1 MRAMAGGRW
10 TRKSRTLVV
19 WMLLAGLLSVGAA
32 AAPPLESYG
41 RLPGIELVRLSPSGE
56 RIALTGAVG
65 DARRVL
71 LMTRDHHL
79 LRAVTVGETK
89 VRNLSWVGEEH
100 VLVTMSSTVDAVM
113 DLGHS
118 YELTGVVHVG
128 LRGNPWSVFQ
138 TSRDIE
144 HFVQGYFGAA
154 SEGGHWSGFFGG
166 ITETRGADNTFYFNH
181 GYRDLYRVDLDTAAT
196 SLVAKGS
203 EFDHDWVLS
212 PEGVVLAHSEYQKRS
227 GEWRLY
233 AGAHDDKVL
242 LKKTSPTR
250 DIYLAGQ
257 GRSPGTVVVRDTTG
271 DGDRIEEVSI
281 ADGRSEVLF
290 AGEPVTVFLHERLTG
305 LLLGASTE
313 TYPGAMFFDRD
324 LQERYDAAVHAFPKD
339 VVHVESYGQ
348 NLERLV
354 VETQGPRD
362 SGTYW
367 LIDMKTDVAEPLG
380 SPYPDIQGADVG
392 EARVI
397 VYQAGDGLAID
408 AILTLPPGREPKSLP
423 LVVLPHGGPL
433 GIRDR
438 LGFDWWAQA
447 FASRGYAV
455 LQPNFRGS
463 GGRGLEF
470 MRAGFGQF
478 GKKMLTDISDGVAE
492 LARQGVIDPGRVC
505 IAGGSYGGYA
515 ALAGVTLQHG
525 LYRCAVSVSGPSQL
539 ATFDAWQASL
549 YGGRDTAVIRS
560 WRRMTGADSGGD
572 ASLRAISPALLAAQA
587 DAPILLIHGK
597 DDTRVPMEQSEAMA
611 AALKRAHKP
620 YEFVTLEH
628 EDHFLSR
635 EVTRTAML
643 KAAVAFVEKY
653 DPAR

>member
-1 MRAMAGGRW
+1 
-10 TRKSRTLVV
+10 
-19 WMLLAGLLSVGAA
+19 
-32 AAPPLESYG
+32 
-41 RLPGIELVRLSPSGE
+41 LPGIELVRLSPSGE
-56 RIALTGAVG
+56 RIALAGAVG

-71 LMTRDHHL
+71 LMTRDHTL
-79 LRAVTVGETK
+79 LRALTVGETK
-89 VRNLSWVGEEH
+89 VRNLSWVGEDH
-100 VLVTMSSTVDAVM
+100 VLITMSSTVDAW
-113 DLGHS
+113 LEFGHS

-128 LRGNPWSVFQ
+128 LSGTPWSVFQ
-138 TSRDIE
+138 QSRDVA

-154 SEGGHWSGFFGG
+154 SVGGHWSGFFGG
-166 ITETRGADNTFYFNH
+166 ITEARASDNSFYLNH
-181 GYRDLYRVDLDTAAT
+181 GYRDLYRVDLDTGNAK
-196 SLVAKGS
+196 LEAKGS
-203 EFDHDWVLS
+203 ESDHDWVLS
-212 PEGVVLAHSEYQKRS
+212 PDGAVLAHSEYQKRT

-233 AGAHDDKVL
+233 AGAHDDKIL

-257 GRSPGTVVVRDTTG
+257 GRTSGTVVVRDVTG

-290 AGEPVTVFLHERLTG
+290 AGAPVTLFLHDRVTG
-305 LLLGASTE
+305 LLLGASIE
-313 TYPGAMFFDRD
+313 KYPGAVFFDHS
-324 LQERYDAAVHAFPKD
+324 LQDRYNAAVYAFPHD
-339 VVHVESYGQ
+339 VVHVESYGE

-367 LIDMKTDVAEPLG
+367 LIDMKTDQAEPLG
-380 SPYPDIQGADVG
+380 SPYPDIQGGDVG
-392 EARVI
+392 ETREVKYPA
-397 VYQAGDGLAID
+397 ADGLVID
-408 AILTLPPGREPKSLP
+408 AILTLPPGRPPKSLP

-463 GGRGLEF
+463 GGRGVEF
-470 MRAGFGQF
+470 MRAGFGEF
-478 GKKMLTDISDGVAE
+478 GKKMLTDISDGVAD

-539 ATFDAWQASL
+539 STFDAWQSSY

-560 WRRMTGADSGGD
+560 WQRMTGSDSGGD
-572 ASLRAISPALLAAQA
+572 ASLRAISPALFAAQA

-597 DDTRVPMEQSEAMA
+597 DDTRVPMEQSETMA
-611 AALKRAHKP
+611 AALKHAHKP

-653 DPAR
+653 DPPQ